1 LSNKEWVLVGLLALV
16 QFTNIVDAMIV
27 MPMGNIFME
36 LFEINASQL
45 SLLVAS
51 YAFGAFASSIAG
63 SVYLDRFDRK
73 RSLLFLYT
81 GFSLGTLLCAFA
93 PGYWSLLW
101 IRFVTGLFGGMLGAL
116 VLSIVSDAFSFS
128 RRGKAIGI
136 VTAAFSAASAL
147 GVPTGLFLADRL
159 GWQAPFLFLGITGF
173 AILTLIALYLPSL
186 DKHLEGSVRRNLW
199 ATFGYILK
207 DANQSRALLL
217 GLVIVL
223 GHFMII
229 PFITPY
235 MIRNVGFTQGEIT
248 FIYLLGGGVT
258 LFSSPLVGKLTDRY
272 GAIKVLK
279 IAMPLSFVPVLLLTH
294 LGAVSVSVG
303 LLVTTLFFILG
314 TGRMIPPNTLIT
326 AAVGPQGRGSFMSL
340 KSALQQLAIGSSSL
354 ISGSIVRVGEQGQF
368 VNYPWVGFLS
378 IAICLMA
385 LWIAPKLKIAS
396 GN

>member
-1 LSNKEWVLVGLLALV
+1 MVGLLALV

-27 MPMGNIFME
+27 MPLGNIFME
-36 LFEINASQL
+36 LFVIDAGQL
-45 SLLVAS
+45 SFLVAS
-51 YAFGAFASSIAG
+51 YAFGAFVSSIAG

-73 RSLLFLYT
+73 RALVFLYT
-81 GFSLGTLLCAFA
+81 GFSLGTILCALA
-93 PGYWSLLW
+93 PGYYSLLL

-159 GWQAPFLFLGITGF
+159 GWQAPFLFLGLTGF
-173 AILTLIALYLPSL
+173 AILLLIALYLPPL
-186 DKHLEGSVRRNLW
+186 DKHLEGNIRRNLW
-199 ATFGYILK
+199 ATFGFILR
-207 DANQSRALLL
+207 DSNQSKALLL
-217 GLVIVL
+217 GLIIVL

-248 FIYLLGGGVT
+248 FIYLLGGGLT
-258 LFSSPLVGKLTDRY
+258 LISSPLVGKMTDRF
-272 GAIKVLK
+272 GAIQVFK

-294 LGAVSVSVG
+294 LTEVTVATG
-303 LLVTTLFFILG
+303 LLVTSLFFILG

-340 KSALQQLAIGSSSL
+340 KSALQQLAIGASSL
-354 ISGSIVRVGEQGQF
+354 ISGSIVSIGEQGQF
-368 VNYPWVGFLS
+368 LNYEWVGYLS
-378 IAICLMA
+378 IGICLCA
-385 LWIAPKLKIAS
+385 LWIAPRLKVAI